1 MSVYENGATATL
13 EHSHAPEPSLS
24 PASQPS
30 APQTP
35 SAPQRNLNQLAVA
48 EEARG
53 QLIEELV
60 AQGVDRS
67 RARRVAEASVRRA
80 EATRKG
86 QPFYFADIESEF
98 DVLCRNTG
106 GDPANIASAKQH
118 VWAVARETAERHGC
132 ALEEALFFCFHESLY
147 MYRELLANASVTNA
161 YGDAVG
167 VLPH

>member
-1 MSVYENGATATL
+1 MEAAATTF
-13 EHSHAPEPSLS
+13 EHAQTPETFHS
-24 PASQPS
+24 PAPQPS
-30 APQTP
+30 APQ
-35 SAPQRNLNQLAVA
+35 RDLNQLAAA

-86 QPFYFADIESEF
+86 QSFYFADMESEF

-106 GDPANIASAKQH
+106 GDPANIASAKQR
-118 VWAVARETAERHGC
+118 VWAVARETVEQHGC

-147 MYRELLANASVTNA
+147 LHRELLANASVTNA
-161 YGDAVG
+161 NGDAVG